1 MRQSS
6 AYCLGVAVVGEARTS
21 SVVPARAG
29 RPPAA
34 QRITSGALVCIA
46 RWGTAKTTLDD
57 IAREAG
63 CSRATIYRLY
73 PGGKRAVLDATGEV
87 ELARILQEL
96 SASLD
101 RTETLDDLLVVA
113 ISEAVRAIRRHPAL
127 QYLIE
132 HEPGEVL
139 AHVSFDELDPLL
151 AVATA
156 FGTPYLSRY
165 LDPARAAATA
175 EWVTRL
181 IVSYGIEPCR
191 DLDDPAV
198 ARTLVETFVLPG
210 LAA

>member
-1 MRQSS
+1 M
-6 AYCLGVAVVGEARTS
+6 VA
-21 SVVPARAG
+21 ARAG

-34 QRITSGALVCIA
+34 QRITAGALVCIA
-46 RWGTAKTTLDD
+46 RWGMAKTTLDD

-63 CSRATIYRLY
+63 CSRATIYRLF

-87 ELARILQEL
+87 ELARILHEL
-96 SASLD
+96 SVSLE

-113 ISEAVRAIRRHPAL
+113 ISESVRAIRRHPAL

-156 FGTPYLSRY
+156 FGTPYLARY
-165 LDPARAAATA
+165 VDPATAAATA

-191 DLDDPAV
+191 QLDDPAL
-198 ARTLVETFVLPG
+198 ARTLVETFILPG
-210 LAA
+210 LEAAA